1 MIRSRRIPPLLSR
14 ITGDGITSALLVTS
28 DGEILGSSSPLSPS
42 AGSSISAEE
51 NPNSP
56 AEPPL
61 EMAAVG
67 ALVAEVAADYRR
79 LGNELQLLDPRGLQ
93 SPPPPPS
100 SVVSSPPPGGSAHA
114 SGGKGKSSSS
124 LKCLIIELDL
134 GLVGVASAGS
144 DCHVVAL
151 AEPKVEHGMLKARL
165 TVLATH
171 VQEALSHL
179 AEQP

>member
-28 DGEILGSSSPLSPS
+28 DGELLGTSSSLSPN

-56 AEPPL
+56 AEPAL
-61 EMAAVG
+61 EMTAVG

-79 LGNELQLLDPRGLQ
+79 LGNELHLLDPRGLQ
-93 SPPPPPS
+93 SPPPT
-100 SVVSSPPPGGSAHA
+100 SVVTSSSPGGTAH
-114 SGGKGKSSSS
+114 STGGKAKSSSS
-124 LKCLIIELDL
+124 LKCLIVELDL

-144 DCHVVAL
+144 DCYVVAL
-151 AEPKVEHGMLKARL
+151 AEPKMEHGILKARL
-165 TVLATH
+165 TVIAAH
-171 VQEALSHL
+171 VQEALSQL